1 MFNQDTVKLLNFK
14 PNRIESNKSS
24 LRRNALELLDY
35 FCLFVVKI
43 SIRLN
48 RSNRTDQLNKIHH
61 NQFILK
67 FDRIELIRFSSVQS
81 SSVRF
86 EIRLKFGSFNLNLFK
101 KSLTI

>member
-14 PNRIESNKSS
+14 PNRIESNTSS

-35 FCLFVVKI
+35 FCLFVVK
-43 SIRLN
+43 SSVRLD

-67 FDRIELIRFSSVQS
+67 FDRIESS
-81 SSVRF
+81 
-86 EIRLKFGSFNLNLFK
+86 
-101 KSLTI
+101 

>member
-14 PNRIESNKSS
+14 PNRIESNTSS

-48 RSNRTDQLNKIHH
+48 RSNRTDQLNKNHRLH
-61 NQFILK
+61 SLNASCSVHFK
-67 FDRIELIRFSSVQS
+67 VRFDRTELI
-81 SSVRF
+81 
-86 EIRLKFGSFNLNLFK
+86 K
-101 KSLTI
+101 KKYLMT